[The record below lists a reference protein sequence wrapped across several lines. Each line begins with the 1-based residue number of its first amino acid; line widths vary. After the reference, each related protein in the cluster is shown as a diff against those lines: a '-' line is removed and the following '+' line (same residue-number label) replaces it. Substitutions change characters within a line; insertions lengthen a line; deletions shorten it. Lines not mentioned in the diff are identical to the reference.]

1 MLPKRGWRW
10 IKIKGGVGVWLAR
23 SSDGLWSCGGEPL
36 PRLVMGHERL
46 ASGRH
51 VFRIV
56 CGEFAGAVI
65 FDHGRF
71 KSGGERDQPA
81 T

>member
-1 MLPKRGWRW
+1 MGR
-10 IKIKGGVGVWLAR
+10 IGVWIAR
-23 SSDGLWSCGGEPL
+23 SSDGLWSRGGEPV
-36 PRLVMGHERL
+36 PYFVMGHEQL

-71 KSGGERDQPA
+71 RGEGERDQP
-81 T
+81 TT